1 MKKIFLLLTT
11 LAVFTACKSDD
22 EAPDPGNYQTPL
34 PQATQ
39 TGKGTFACYVDGM
52 AYIAEKHQITAYYQ
66 YTQGHYAFSVS
77 GAKKEKPIY
86 GIHIG
91 LSSAGLI
98 EGDTYSLKNGETG
111 NAWGGGPLYMSL
123 KFLTR
128 LIIQTGLLIKAN
140 LP

>member
-1 MKKIFLLLTT
+1 MKKAFLLLTT

-52 AYIAEKHQITAYYQ
+52 AYIAEKHQITSYYQ

-77 GAKKEKPIY
+77 GAKEEKPLFSI
-86 GIHIG
+86 IVG
-91 LSSAGLI
+91 LSSDGLI
-98 EGDTYSLKNGETG
+98 VGTTYDLKDRKKG
-111 NAWGGGPLYMSL
+111 NPWGGVFCLWFG
-123 KFLTR
+123 
-128 LIIQTGLLIKAN
+128 
-140 LP
+140 